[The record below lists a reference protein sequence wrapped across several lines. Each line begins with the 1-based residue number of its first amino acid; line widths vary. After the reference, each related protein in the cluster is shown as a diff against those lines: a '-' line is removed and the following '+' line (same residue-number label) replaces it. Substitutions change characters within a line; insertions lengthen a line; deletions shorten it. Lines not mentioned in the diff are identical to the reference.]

1 MPVDRDVFDPAHLG
15 VLTDQL
21 PVELVDEVLAACRRG
36 ERRVRLLP
44 ARVMVFFLL
53 AMTLFP
59 ERGYAGVWRALSCR
73 LRGGVVPSA
82 AALRQARA
90 RLGEAPVKML
100 FDRVRGPVAP
110 AGLAGAWWR
119 GLRLVAW
126 DGSTL
131 DLADEPPVRAAFG
144 APVHGSGREGA
155 PQMAFAVTVEC
166 GTRAILDAV
175 WGHRRTSEPVLA
187 EGMLGCLRPGM
198 LLLADRCFAALRL
211 WQAARGTGAQL
222 LWRAP
227 ARLSGTLIQRLP
239 DGSCLVERR
248 GYAKGERHLRVL
260 VRLIEAEIT
269 IRLADGRTRRE
280 SYKLMT
286 TLIDHRAFPAA
297 DLMAC
302 YRQRWEIETALSGL
316 KAVHKGSL
324 RPLRSRTVTG
334 VLQEFYAL
342 LLTHHLL
349 RRLICHAALDTG
361 LDPDQISFT
370 ITLHTTR
377 DSLITGMG
385 TRPCQAAQDWEHTL
399 AQITTRPAPATRRP
413 RTSPRV
419 KNRPK
424 VRYPFRNTHPNPKTQ
439 TATYHI
445 TIHHPPSPS
454 PSPSLTS
461 TPTT

>member
-1 MPVDRDVFDPAHLG
+1 MGEFAMPVDEHVFDPAHLG

-59 ERGYAGVWRALSCR
+59 ERGYVGVWRALCSS
-73 LRGGVVPSA
+73 LRGVVVPSA

-90 RLGEAPVKML
+90 RLGEVPVKML
-100 FDRVRGPVAP
+100 FDRLRGPVAP
-110 AGLAGAWWR
+110 AAMLGAWWR

-131 DLADEPPVRAAFG
+131 DLADEPWVRAEFG

-155 PQMAFAVTVEC
+155 PQMAFAITVEC
-166 GTRAILDAV
+166 GTRAIMDAV
-175 WGHRRTSEPVLA
+175 WGHRRVSEPVLA
-187 EGMLGCLRPGM
+187 ERMLGCLRPGM
-198 LLLADRCFAALRL
+198 LLLADRGFARLSL
-211 WQAARGTGAQL
+211 WQGARRSGAHL
-222 LWRAP
+222 LWRVPASLAP
-227 ARLSGTLIQRLP
+227 ALIRRLP
-239 DGSCLVERR
+239 DGSYLAERR
-248 GYAKGERHLRVL
+248 GWAKGERHLREV
-260 VRLIEAEIT
+260 VRVIEATIT
-269 IRLADGRTRRE
+269 VRSADGSTRQE
-280 SYKLMT
+280 PYKLMT

-316 KAVHKGSL
+316 KAIHKGSL
-324 RPLRSRTVTG
+324 RALRSRTVTG
-334 VLQEFYAL
+334 ILQEFYAL
-342 LLTHHLL
+342 LLTHQML
-349 RRLICHAALDTG
+349 RRLICHAALDAG

-370 ITLHTTR
+370 TTLHTTR
-377 DSLITGMG
+377 DSLTTGTG
-385 TRPCQAAQDWEHTL
+385 TRQCHAAQDWEHTL
-399 AQITTRPAPATRRP
+399 VMISTRPAPTTRRP
-413 RTSPRV
+413 RTSPRI

-424 VRYPFRNTHPNPKTQ
+424 VRYPFRHTHPSPAAR

-445 TIHHPPSPS
+445 TIHH
-454 PSPSLTS
+454 T
-461 TPTT
+461 